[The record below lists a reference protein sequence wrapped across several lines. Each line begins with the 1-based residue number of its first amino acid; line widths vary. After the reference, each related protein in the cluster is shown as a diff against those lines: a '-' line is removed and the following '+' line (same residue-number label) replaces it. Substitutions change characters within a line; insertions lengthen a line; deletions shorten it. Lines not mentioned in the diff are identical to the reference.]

1 MISTLEVVWHY
12 LFRSFQIKG
21 TIHPELRLPNS
32 NLCSMLSKQPLYFA
46 FIQTRLRKWPAA
58 ARSRPAGSEDAGAF
72 ALRIST
78 SGCGAR
84 NAGATVRERS
94 ETAGV
99 LSAAK
104 FGRGQASIECV
115 KRGSIGDA
123 CSCGSDRDF
132 GREGVCRLVSRF
144 LLGHGFGALPAPCC
158 SSLFCFGCTARAGYG
173 FRSKSVCEVQRKISS
188 EPP

>member
-84 NAGATVRERS
+84 NAGATVRE
-94 ETAGV
+94 
-99 LSAAK
+99 
-104 FGRGQASIECV
+104 
-115 KRGSIGDA
+115 
-123 CSCGSDRDF
+123 
-132 GREGVCRLVSRF
+132 
-144 LLGHGFGALPAPCC
+144 
-158 SSLFCFGCTARAGYG
+158 GCEPFRA
-173 FRSKSVCEVQRKISS
+173 
-188 EPP
+188 